1 MSCCCCRVAAGDR
14 MLALPCSFFLLW
26 KNHSPVHT
34 FARYYE
40 ELTLNSTSRLI
51 IDANLPTF
59 FSPVSTTYL
68 YIIRSVG
75 RVPSFFLSSSSY
87 LILIHFSFIFLFFL
101 FLSLVSPRFPEWVGV
116 KKKGGG
122 CRWWWVVVVVPAGL
136 CSRSAGLAGLLA
148 SAVVEALLSRL
159 FQLSTLSELTA
170 TRSFTHTSRVSVL
183 HSFPIH
189 FARPSFFK
197 YLACTL
203 RLGAVRS
210 TV

>member
-122 CRWWWVVVVVPAGL
+122 CRWWWVVVVVPAAGL
-136 CSRSAGLAGLLA
+136 CCSRSAGLGCWHQQSSKHFCPVSFNFPRSVSSQRRDHSHTQVESVSSTPFFLFILLG
-148 SAVVEALLSRL
+148 RL
-159 FQLSTLSELTA
+159 FLN
-170 TRSFTHTSRVSVL
+170 
-183 HSFPIH
+183 I
-189 FARPSFFK
+189 
-197 YLACTL
+197 
-203 RLGAVRS
+203 
-210 TV
+210 

>member
-1 MSCCCCRVAAGDR
+1 M
-14 MLALPCSFFLLW
+14 
-26 KNHSPVHT
+26 HT

-101 FLSLVSPRFPEWVGV
+101 FFLFLVSPRFPEWVGV

-122 CRWWWVVVVVPAGL
+122 CRWWWVVVVVPAAAGL
-136 CSRSAGLAGLLA
+136 CCSRSAGLGCWHQQSSKHFCPVSFNFPRSVSSQRRDHSHTHKSSQCPPLLFSYSFC
-148 SAVVEALLSRL
+148 SAV
-159 FQLSTLSELTA
+159 F
-170 TRSFTHTSRVSVL
+170 FKIFSVL
-183 HSFPIH
+183 
-189 FARPSFFK
+189 
-197 YLACTL
+197 
-203 RLGAVRS
+203 RS
-210 TV
+210 CSPFHTV